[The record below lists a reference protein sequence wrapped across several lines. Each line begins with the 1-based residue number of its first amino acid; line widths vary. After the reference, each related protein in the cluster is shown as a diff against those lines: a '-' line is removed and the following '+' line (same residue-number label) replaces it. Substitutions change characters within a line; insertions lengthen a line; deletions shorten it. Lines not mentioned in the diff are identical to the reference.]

1 MQMLFYR
8 VNDIVLRVNSK
19 PMFNMEHAKAV
30 KELKNAGQ
38 RVELVIFILNKCL
51 SQLLGFLQLHFSSP
65 VLGSGACLF
74 LSHAR
79 KVPNLK

>member
-38 RVELVIFILNKCL
+38 RVELVIFILN
-51 SQLLGFLQLHFSSP
+51 
-65 VLGSGACLF
+65 
-74 LSHAR
+74 
-79 KVPNLK
+79 